1 MPAQLLADVLLLV
14 HDDETGACLVDT
26 DMLRRLAVESAA
38 EQVLAGGTLFKHVTR
53 WHGRRSRH
61 TGRRME
67 GTMEHYAR
75 VLDGPAAPPGYDT
88 IASWLVGQR
97 ADRPAGQDRD
107 MAEVAGAA
115 DHLVATTLDEL
126 VRAGT
131 LTTRHSPRL
140 GDRSDTVY
148 EEADGAREDQLRHRL
163 RVSLDDD
170 AYDPR
175 TAALLRIIKRSDI
188 AEHAFDS
195 AAGMELRGGSHRFY
209 LDKPVPRDPGRTWVH
224 VAVWIVITAAMSL
237 GFVWYAGL
245 DL

>member
-14 HDDETGACLVDT
+14 HDDETGACLVDDDT
-26 DMLRRLAVESAA
+26 LRRIAVESAA
-38 EQVLAGGTLFKHVTR
+38 EQVLAGGTLYKHVTR
-53 WHGRRSRH
+53 WQGPRNRYTWRR
-61 TGRRME
+61 TE
-67 GTMEHYAR
+67 GTIEHYAR
-75 VLDGPAAPPGYDT
+75 VLDGPTPPPGYDT

-97 ADRPAGQDRD
+97 AALPAGQDRD
-107 MAEVAGAA
+107 LAEVAGAA

-131 LTTRHSPRL
+131 HAARHSPRF
-140 GDRSDTVY
+140 GDRSGTVY
-148 EEADGAREDQLRHRL
+148 EEADGAREDHLRHRL

-175 TAALLRIIKRSDI
+175 TAALLRIIKRAGI

-195 AAGMELRGGSHRFY
+195 AAGMELRGSGHRFY
-209 LDKPVPRDPGRTWVH
+209 LDKTYSRDPGRIWGH
-224 VAVWIVITAAMSL
+224 VALWIVLSAALTL
-237 GFVWYAGL
+237 GFVWFAGL